1 MADET
6 VDTKKTAKG
15 MGKYKWWIIGGG
27 VGLVIIFLVMKSAGN
42 SSTTATQAAASA
54 ADNIDPQTGYVAGSA
69 ADLAALGE
77 GSSASETGSTGTTNN
92 YYGTQSA
99 TTTTN
104 PALLPN
110 NVEGTPGWVGPPPVA
125 FPIKT
130 PAGAPVAAPSY
141 LAGNTTGYTSNATDT
156 LGSIAAA
163 NNVDVASLAAA
174 NSHALGS
181 KGLVPGTRLTIP
193 K

>member
-15 MGKYKWWIIGGG
+15 VGKYKWWLIGGG
-27 VGLVIIFLVMKSAGN
+27 VGLVIIFLVMRSAGN
-42 SSTTATQAAASA
+42 SDTAASQAASSA

-92 YYGTQSA
+92 YYGTQPV
-99 TTTTN
+99 TTTN
-104 PALLPN
+104 PTTATN
-110 NVEGTPGWVGPPPVA
+110 NPAQGPTQVA
-125 FPIKT
+125 FPILAPTGST
-130 PAGAPVAAPSY
+130 PVPASTY
-141 LAGNTTGYTSNATDT
+141 LAGKTTGYTSNASDT
-156 LGSIAAA
+156 LSSIAAS

-174 NSHALGS
+174 NSHVLGS